1 VSAINVWVCESDVAI
16 EQIYAKLEDLAS
28 CSSDAREAMLAE
40 QIAGALQGF
49 MGIERE
55 MLAPILPRLVQR
67 TPN

>member
-1 VSAINVWVCESDVAI
+1 VSAINVWVCESDGAI

-28 CSSDAREAMLAE
+28 CSSAAREAMLAE
-40 QIAGALQGF
+40 QIADALQGF

-55 MLAPILPRLVQR
+55 MLAPILPRLVLP

>member
-1 VSAINVWVCESDVAI
+1 VCESDVAI

-28 CSSDAREAMLAE
+28 CSSAARVAMLAE
-40 QIAGALQGF
+40 QIADALQGF

-55 MLAPILPRLVQR
+55 MLAPILPSLVLP